1 MIVADLPGSYSLSA
15 GSDEEII
22 TLDYIASGNADLA
35 LVMADAS
42 QLKRS
47 LYMLADF
54 VGMQVPAILVLNMM
68 DVAKGQGI
76 TIDTEALSRKLGI
89 PVVPISAV
97 KNEGVEELIR
107 TAVPSMEMMR
117 MVNSGTEAVMSA
129 IRAARGYTGRDYIV
143 KFEGCYH
150 GHSDGLL
157 VKAGSGLLT
166 ENVPDSAGVP
176 KAFTDTTLIARYN
189 DLESVQRLFDQYGE
203 KIAALIVEPVAANM
217 GVVPPEDGFLQGLRD
232 ITKQYGAVLIF
243 DEVITGFRLALGGAQ
258 SYYGVTPDMT
268 TFGKIV
274 GGGMP
279 MAVYGGR
286 REIMDCVS
294 PAGPVYQAG
303 TLSGNPVAVAAGTA
317 MLKLLMDDTAVYDRL
332 EEKSARIENAF
343 RKAVEKYHIKAQVNR
358 VGSLMSIFFTDRPV
372 KSFDDVQTS
381 DLAQFAKYFR
391 VMKAYSMYIAPS
403 QYEAFF
409 VNDAL
414 SEVDFQMTERA
425 IDAALSKLFD
435 A

>member
-1 MIVADLPGSYSLSA
+1 MNSQEIFSKACELMPGGVNSPVRAYRA
-15 GSDEEII
+15 
-22 TLDYIASGNADLA
+22 
-35 LVMADAS
+35 
-42 QLKRS
+42 
-47 LYMLADF
+47 
-54 VGMQVPAILVLNMM
+54 VGMTPPFIERAEGSHIFDVDGNKYVDYVGSWGPMILGH
-68 DVAKGQGI
+68 AR
-76 TIDTEALSRKLGI
+76 EE
-89 PVVPISAV
+89 VVRAV
-97 KNEGVEELIR
+97 TTAAMRGTSFGAPTNGEVELAEMIQ

-189 DLESVQRLFDQYGE
+189 NLDSVQQLFEQYGE

-217 GVVPPEDGFLQGLRD
+217 GVVPPEEGFLQGLRD
-232 ITKQYGAVLIF
+232 ITKQYGAVLIC

-258 SYYGVTPDMT
+258 AYYGVTPDMT

-294 PAGPVYQAG
+294 PTGPVYQAG

-317 MLKLLMDDTAVYDRL
+317 MLKLLMEDPSVYERL

-343 RKAVEKYHIKAQVNR
+343 RAAVEAYHVKAQVNR

-381 DLAQFAKYFR
+381 DLAQFARYFR
-391 VMKAYSMYIAPS
+391 VMKANSMYIAPS

-414 SEVDFQMTERA
+414 SEADLMMTESA
-425 IDAALSKLFD
+425 IDTALGQPFGEER
-435 A
+435 

>member
-1 MIVADLPGSYSLSA
+1 MRVDA
-15 GSDEEII
+15 GGVNSPVRA
-22 TLDYIASGNADLA
+22 YRA
-35 LVMADAS
+35 
-42 QLKRS
+42 
-47 LYMLADF
+47 
-54 VGMQVPAILVLNMM
+54 VGMTPPFIERAEESHIFDVDGNKYVDYVGSWGPMILGH
-68 DVAKGQGI
+68 AR
-76 TIDTEALSRKLGI
+76 EE
-89 PVVPISAV
+89 VVRAV
-97 KNEGVEELIR
+97 TTAAVRGTSFGAPTNGEVELAEMIR
-107 TAVPSMEMMR
+107 NAVPSMEMMR

-129 IRAARGYTGRDYIV
+129 IRAARGYTGREYIV

-358 VGSLMSIFFTDRPV
+358 VGSLMSIFFTDKPV

>member
-1 MIVADLPGSYSLSA
+1 MMNSQEIFSKACELMPGGVNSPVRAYRA
-15 GSDEEII
+15 
-22 TLDYIASGNADLA
+22 
-35 LVMADAS
+35 
-42 QLKRS
+42 
-47 LYMLADF
+47 
-54 VGMQVPAILVLNMM
+54 VGMTPPFIERAEESHIFDVDGNKYVDYVGSWGPMILGH
-68 DVAKGQGI
+68 AR
-76 TIDTEALSRKLGI
+76 EE
-89 PVVPISAV
+89 VVRAV
-97 KNEGVEELIR
+97 TTAAVRGTSFGAPTNGEVELAEMIR
-107 TAVPSMEMMR
+107 NAVPSMEMMR

-217 GVVPPEDGFLQGLRD
+217 GVVPPEEGFLHGLRD
-232 ITKQYGAVLIF
+232 ITKQYGTVLIF

-258 SYYGVTPDMT
+258 AYYGVTPDMT

-343 RKAVEKYHIKAQVNR
+343 RTAVEKYHIKAQVNR

-391 VMKAYSMYIAPS
+391 VMKAHSMYIAPS

-414 SEVDFQMTERA
+414 SEADLQMTERA

>member
-1 MIVADLPGSYSLSA
+1 MPGGVNSPVRAYRA
-15 GSDEEII
+15 
-22 TLDYIASGNADLA
+22 
-35 LVMADAS
+35 
-42 QLKRS
+42 
-47 LYMLADF
+47 
-54 VGMQVPAILVLNMM
+54 VGMTPPFIERAEESHIFDVDGNKYVDYVGSWGPMILGH
-68 DVAKGQGI
+68 AR
-76 TIDTEALSRKLGI
+76 EE
-89 PVVPISAV
+89 VVRAV
-97 KNEGVEELIR
+97 TTAAVRGTSFGAPTNGEVELAEMIR
-107 TAVPSMEMMR
+107 NAVPSMEMMR

-435 A
+435 AGR

>member
-1 MIVADLPGSYSLSA
+1 MMNSQEIFSKACELMPGGVNSPVRAYRA
-15 GSDEEII
+15 
-22 TLDYIASGNADLA
+22 
-35 LVMADAS
+35 
-42 QLKRS
+42 
-47 LYMLADF
+47 
-54 VGMQVPAILVLNMM
+54 VGMTPPFIERAEESHIFDVDGNKYVDYVGSWGPMILGH
-68 DVAKGQGI
+68 AR
-76 TIDTEALSRKLGI
+76 EE
-89 PVVPISAV
+89 VVRAV
-97 KNEGVEELIR
+97 TTAAVRGTSFGAPTNGEVELAEMIR
-107 TAVPSMEMMR
+107 NAVPSMEMMR

-217 GVVPPEDGFLQGLRD
+217 GVVPPEEGFLQGLRD
-232 ITKQYGAVLIF
+232 ITKQYGTVLIF

-258 SYYGVTPDMT
+258 AYYGVTPDMT

-414 SEVDFQMTERA
+414 SEADLQKTESA
-425 IDAALSKLFD
+425 IDAALSQSFD
-435 A
+435 QC

>member
-1 MIVADLPGSYSLSA
+1 MNSQEIFSKACELMPGGVNSPVRAYRA
-15 GSDEEII
+15 
-22 TLDYIASGNADLA
+22 
-35 LVMADAS
+35 
-42 QLKRS
+42 
-47 LYMLADF
+47 
-54 VGMQVPAILVLNMM
+54 VGMTPPFIERAEESHIFDVDGNKYVDYVGSWGPMILGHAREEV
-68 DVAKGQGI
+68 VRAVI
-76 TIDTEALSRKLGI
+76 TA
-89 PVVPISAV
+89 AV
-97 KNEGVEELIR
+97 RGTSFGAPTNGEVELAQMIR
-107 TAVPSMEMMR
+107 NAVPSMEMMR

-217 GVVPPEDGFLQGLRD
+217 GVVPPEEGFLQGLRD
-232 ITKQYGAVLIF
+232 ITKQYGTVLIF

-258 SYYGVTPDMT
+258 DYYGVTPDMT

-317 MLKLLMDDTAVYDRL
+317 MLKLLMGDTAVYERL

-343 RKAVEKYHIKAQVNR
+343 RTAVEKYHIKAQVNR

-391 VMKAYSMYIAPS
+391 VMKAHSMYIAPS

-414 SEVDFQMTERA
+414 SEADLQMTERA

>member
-1 MIVADLPGSYSLSA
+1 MNSQEIFSKACELMPGGVNSPVRAYRA
-15 GSDEEII
+15 
-22 TLDYIASGNADLA
+22 
-35 LVMADAS
+35 
-42 QLKRS
+42 
-47 LYMLADF
+47 
-54 VGMQVPAILVLNMM
+54 VGMTPPFIERAEESHIFDVDGNKYVDYVGSWGPMILGHAREEV
-68 DVAKGQGI
+68 VRAVI
-76 TIDTEALSRKLGI
+76 TA
-89 PVVPISAV
+89 AV
-97 KNEGVEELIR
+97 RGTSFGAPTNGEVELAQMIR
-107 TAVPSMEMMR
+107 NAVPSMEMMR

-157 VKAGSGLLT
+157 VKAGSGLLI

-217 GVVPPEDGFLQGLRD
+217 GVVPPEEGFLQGLRD
-232 ITKQYGAVLIF
+232 ITKQYGTVLIF

-258 SYYGVTPDMT
+258 DYYGVTPDMT

-286 REIMDCVS
+286 REIMDCIS
-294 PAGPVYQAG
+294 PTGPVYQAG

-317 MLKLLMDDTAVYDRL
+317 MLKLLMGDTDIYERL

-343 RKAVEKYHIKAQVNR
+343 RTAVEKYHIKAQVNR

-391 VMKAYSMYIAPS
+391 VMKAHSMYIAPS

-414 SEVDFQMTERA
+414 SEADLQMTERA

>member
-1 MIVADLPGSYSLSA
+1 MNSQEIFSKACELMPGGVNSPVRAYRA
-15 GSDEEII
+15 
-22 TLDYIASGNADLA
+22 
-35 LVMADAS
+35 
-42 QLKRS
+42 
-47 LYMLADF
+47 
-54 VGMQVPAILVLNMM
+54 VGMTPPFIERAEESHIFDVDGNKYVDYVGSWGPMILGH
-68 DVAKGQGI
+68 AR
-76 TIDTEALSRKLGI
+76 EE
-89 PVVPISAV
+89 VVRAV
-97 KNEGVEELIR
+97 TTAAVRGTSFGAPTNGEVELAEMIR
-107 TAVPSMEMMR
+107 NAVPSMEMMR

-217 GVVPPEDGFLQGLRD
+217 GVVPPEEGFLQGLRD
-232 ITKQYGAVLIF
+232 ITKQYGTVLIF

-258 SYYGVTPDMT
+258 AYYGVTPDMT

-303 TLSGNPVAVAAGTA
+303 TLSGNPVAVAAGTG

>member
-1 MIVADLPGSYSLSA
+1 MNSQEIFSKACELMPGGVNSPVRAYRA
-15 GSDEEII
+15 
-22 TLDYIASGNADLA
+22 
-35 LVMADAS
+35 
-42 QLKRS
+42 
-47 LYMLADF
+47 
-54 VGMQVPAILVLNMM
+54 VGMTPPFIERAEESHIFDVDGNKYVDYVGSWGPMILGH
-68 DVAKGQGI
+68 AR
-76 TIDTEALSRKLGI
+76 EE
-89 PVVPISAV
+89 VVRAV
-97 KNEGVEELIR
+97 TTAAVRGTSFGAPTNGEVELAELIR

-176 KAFTDTTLIARYN
+176 KAFTD
-189 DLESVQRLFDQYGE
+189 
-203 KIAALIVEPVAANM
+203 
-217 GVVPPEDGFLQGLRD
+217 
-232 ITKQYGAVLIF
+232 TKQYGAVLIF

>member
-1 MIVADLPGSYSLSA
+1 MNSQEIFSKACELMPGGVNSPVRAYRA
-15 GSDEEII
+15 
-22 TLDYIASGNADLA
+22 
-35 LVMADAS
+35 
-42 QLKRS
+42 
-47 LYMLADF
+47 
-54 VGMQVPAILVLNMM
+54 VGMTPPFIERAEESHIFDVDGNKYVDYVGSWGPMILGH
-68 DVAKGQGI
+68 AR
-76 TIDTEALSRKLGI
+76 EE
-89 PVVPISAV
+89 VVRAV
-97 KNEGVEELIR
+97 TTAAVRGTSFGAPTNGEVELAEMIR
-107 TAVPSMEMMR
+107 NAVPSMEMMR

-217 GVVPPEDGFLQGLRD
+217 GVVPPEEGFLQGLRD
-232 ITKQYGAVLIF
+232 ITKQYGTVLIF

-258 SYYGVTPDMT
+258 AYYGVTPDMT

-332 EEKSARIENAF
+332 EVKSARIENAF

-414 SEVDFQMTERA
+414 SEADLQMTERA

>member
-1 MIVADLPGSYSLSA
+1 MNSQEIFSKACELMPGGVNSPVRAYRA
-15 GSDEEII
+15 
-22 TLDYIASGNADLA
+22 
-35 LVMADAS
+35 
-42 QLKRS
+42 
-47 LYMLADF
+47 
-54 VGMQVPAILVLNMM
+54 VGMTPPFIERAEESHIFDVDGNKYVDYVGSWGPMILGH
-68 DVAKGQGI
+68 AR
-76 TIDTEALSRKLGI
+76 EE
-89 PVVPISAV
+89 VVRAV
-97 KNEGVEELIR
+97 TTAAVRGTSFGAPTNGEVELAELIR

-189 DLESVQRLFDQYGE
+189 DLDSVRKLFEQYGD

-217 GVVPPEDGFLQGLRD
+217 GVVPPEEGFLQGLRD

-358 VGSLMSIFFTDRPV
+358 VGSLMSIFFTNRPV

-414 SEVDFQMTERA
+414 SEVDFHPIHSHMPTPGAHQ
-425 IDAALSKLFD
+425 SP
-435 A
+435 

>member
-1 MIVADLPGSYSLSA
+1 MNSQEIFSKACELMPGGVNSPVRAYRA
-15 GSDEEII
+15 
-22 TLDYIASGNADLA
+22 
-35 LVMADAS
+35 
-42 QLKRS
+42 
-47 LYMLADF
+47 
-54 VGMQVPAILVLNMM
+54 VGMTPPFIERAEESHIFDVDGNKYVDYVGSWGPMILGHAREEV
-68 DVAKGQGI
+68 VRAVI
-76 TIDTEALSRKLGI
+76 TA
-89 PVVPISAV
+89 AV
-97 KNEGVEELIR
+97 RGTSFGAPTNGEVELAEMIR
-107 TAVPSMEMMR
+107 NAVPSMEMMR

-217 GVVPPEDGFLQGLRD
+217 GVVPPEEGFLQGLRD
-232 ITKQYGAVLIF
+232 ITKQYGTVLIF

-258 SYYGVTPDMT
+258 DYYGVTPDMT

-317 MLKLLMDDTAVYDRL
+317 MLKLLMGDTAVYERL

-343 RKAVEKYHIKAQVNR
+343 RTAVEKYHIKAQVNR

-391 VMKAYSMYIAPS
+391 VMKAHSMYIAPS

-414 SEVDFQMTERA
+414 SEADLQMTERA

>member
-1 MIVADLPGSYSLSA
+1 MKHTSSLALFHEACALMPGGVNSPVRSFSSAHADCLFADHAYGSHIVDVDGNTY
-15 GSDEEII
+15 
-22 TLDYIASGNADLA
+22 LDYIGSWGPMILGHAREEVVRAVTTAAVRGTSFGAPTNGEVELA
-35 LVMADAS
+35 EM
-42 QLKRS
+42 
-47 LYMLADF
+47 
-54 VGMQVPAILVLNMM
+54 
-68 DVAKGQGI
+68 
-76 TIDTEALSRKLGI
+76 
-89 PVVPISAV
+89 
-97 KNEGVEELIR
+97 IR
-107 TAVPSMEMMR
+107 NAVPSMEMMR

>member
-1 MIVADLPGSYSLSA
+1 MNSQEIFSKACELMPGGVNSPVRAYRA
-15 GSDEEII
+15 
-22 TLDYIASGNADLA
+22 
-35 LVMADAS
+35 
-42 QLKRS
+42 
-47 LYMLADF
+47 
-54 VGMQVPAILVLNMM
+54 VGMTPPFIERAEESHIFDVDGNKYVDYVGSWGPMILGHAREEV
-68 DVAKGQGI
+68 VRAVI
-76 TIDTEALSRKLGI
+76 TA
-89 PVVPISAV
+89 AV
-97 KNEGVEELIR
+97 RGTSFGAPTNGEVELAQMIR
-107 TAVPSMEMMR
+107 NAVPSMEMMR

-217 GVVPPEDGFLQGLRD
+217 GVVPPEEGFLQGLRD
-232 ITKQYGAVLIF
+232 ITKQYGTVLIF

-258 SYYGVTPDMT
+258 DYYGVTPDMT

-286 REIMDCVS
+286 REIMDCIS
-294 PAGPVYQAG
+294 PTGPVYQAG

-391 VMKAYSMYIAPS
+391 VMKAHSMYIAPS

>member
-1 MIVADLPGSYSLSA
+1 MNSQEIFSKACELMPGGVNSPVRAYRA
-15 GSDEEII
+15 
-22 TLDYIASGNADLA
+22 
-35 LVMADAS
+35 
-42 QLKRS
+42 
-47 LYMLADF
+47 
-54 VGMQVPAILVLNMM
+54 VGMTPPFIERAEESHIFDVDGNKYVDYVGSWGPMILGH
-68 DVAKGQGI
+68 AR
-76 TIDTEALSRKLGI
+76 EE
-89 PVVPISAV
+89 VVRAV
-97 KNEGVEELIR
+97 TTAAVRGTSFGAPTNGEVELAEMIR
-107 TAVPSMEMMR
+107 NAVPSMEMMR

-129 IRAARGYTGRDYIV
+129 IRAARGYTGREYIV

-189 DLESVQRLFDQYGE
+189 DLESVQRLFEQYGE

-332 EEKSARIENAF
+332 EEKSDRIENAF

>member
-1 MIVADLPGSYSLSA
+1 MNSQEIFSKACELMPGGVNSPVRAYRA
-15 GSDEEII
+15 
-22 TLDYIASGNADLA
+22 
-35 LVMADAS
+35 
-42 QLKRS
+42 
-47 LYMLADF
+47 
-54 VGMQVPAILVLNMM
+54 VGMTPPFIERAEESHIFDVDGNKYVDYVGSWGPMILGH
-68 DVAKGQGI
+68 AR
-76 TIDTEALSRKLGI
+76 EE
-89 PVVPISAV
+89 VVRAV
-97 KNEGVEELIR
+97 TTAAVRGTSFGAPTNGEVELAEMIR
-107 TAVPSMEMMR
+107 NAVPSMEMMR

-217 GVVPPEDGFLQGLRD
+217 GVVPPEEGFLQGLRD
-232 ITKQYGAVLIF
+232 ITKQYGTVLIF

-258 SYYGVTPDMT
+258 AYYGVTPDMT

-332 EEKSARIENAF
+332 EVKSARIENAF

-414 SEVDFQMTERA
+414 SEADFQMTERA